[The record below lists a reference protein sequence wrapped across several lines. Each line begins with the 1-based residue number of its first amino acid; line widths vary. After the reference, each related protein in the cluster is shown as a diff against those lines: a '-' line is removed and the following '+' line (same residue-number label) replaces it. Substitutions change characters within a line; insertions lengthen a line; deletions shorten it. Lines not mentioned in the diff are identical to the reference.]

1 MSLYI
6 VRFGDLICFVTYI
19 FWYKRRVSLTNQHIQ
34 LLKFVTTYNIHKI
47 WLRGCEIFPISSK
60 LMISHLVYSIFGV
73 ICLIL
78 LLILFQNK
86 VFLKLF
92 FIENSVFPV
101 RGNISPCTPSL
112 RPSLGASHLY
122 RSLKYVKKRSI
133 DSKKCL
139 KRPKITPNRQRK
151 IERGAGSTCL
161 SFLQGVLPP
170 YPPPPHR
177 RRLCKPTL

>member
-1 MSLYI
+1 MKLLDSAKDLKTSSYI
-6 VRFGDLICFVTYI
+6 YFSYEKKVQHNNQCTLLLNFVA
-19 FWYKRRVSLTNQHIQ
+19 
-34 LLKFVTTYNIHKI
+34 TYNIHKI
-47 WLRGCEIFPISSK
+47 QLRGCEILLIPSK

-122 RSLKYVKKRSI
+122 RSLKYVKKKVHRLKKM
-133 DSKKCL
+133 SKKA
-139 KRPKITPNRQRK
+139 KNHP
-151 IERGAGSTCL
+151 
-161 SFLQGVLPP
+161 
-170 YPPPPHR
+170 
-177 RRLCKPTL
+177 